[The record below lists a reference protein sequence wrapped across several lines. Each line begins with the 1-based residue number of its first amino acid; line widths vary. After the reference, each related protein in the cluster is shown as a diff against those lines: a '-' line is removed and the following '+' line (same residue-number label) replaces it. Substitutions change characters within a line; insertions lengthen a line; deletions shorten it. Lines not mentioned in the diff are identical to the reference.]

1 MIKRLK
7 TFIKDTG
14 KTESAFAR
22 SCGIAQK
29 TMNNYLRGQRKPS
42 YEAIEKIL
50 LAYPQLSAEWLI
62 RGNGEMNG
70 NTGVSVSTI
79 EEVTRA
85 LQNKDD
91 VIDLLLSKIRDLENG
106 SIPNPKI

>member
-1 MIKRLK
+1 MINRLK
-7 TFIKDTG
+7 IFIKETG

-22 SCGIAQK
+22 SCGIAQN
-29 TMNNYLRGQRKPS
+29 TMSNYLSRQRKPS

-70 NTGVSVSTI
+70 NIGVVASAI
-79 EEVTRA
+79 EEAAKA
-85 LQNKDD
+85 LKTKDD
-91 VIDLLLSKIRDLENG
+91 VIEVLLSKIRELESKLSN
-106 SIPNPKI
+106 K